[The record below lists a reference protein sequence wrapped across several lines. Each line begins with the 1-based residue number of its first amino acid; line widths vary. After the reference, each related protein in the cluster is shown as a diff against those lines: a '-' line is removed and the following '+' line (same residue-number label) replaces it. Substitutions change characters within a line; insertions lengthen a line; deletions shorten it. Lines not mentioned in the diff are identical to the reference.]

1 LKLLV
6 TTAGSIIQADILR
19 FKAVNNP
26 AKTLSGSLPAYIW
39 MKAPIA
45 PMAVH
50 QRLSLYQLSG
60 GIMNVNKLEN
70 LTRKQWEEIAS
81 RVIDKIDTRL
91 FINGDYVEAEKNERF
106 ETINPDTGDVIAM
119 VSSGT
124 VNDVDK
130 AVGFARQSFNSGVWS
145 EKSPRERMEIMY
157 QWSELIKENTGELG
171 VLEAMDMGKPISDCI
186 SFDVPSVS
194 QFIQFCGECIDK
206 IVGRVTSNAPGILHY
221 VNREPYGVIGA
232 ISPWN
237 FPLYMATWK
246 VAPALAAGNSV
257 VLKPAEQSPLS
268 CLRLA
273 ELFVEAGGP
282 AGVFNVVNG
291 PGEIT
296 GKALAL
302 HNDVDKIRFTGSAEV
317 GKLMFVY
324 SGQSNMKEV
333 SVECGGKSPNIFFS
347 DLPDLEEAVEAAC
360 DGIFSLSGQVCTAG
374 SRLLVDRKFYGD
386 FIDAFS
392 AKARSTYKPG
402 RPLDPETTMGPM
414 VTHQA
419 QKNVLA
425 DIETGKKEGAI
436 LKFGGDAAEEYP
448 AGAYVNPTLFV
459 DVSNEMT
466 IARKE
471 IFGPVASIIPVDNID
486 EAIKVANDTIYGLGA
501 GVWTSNLSTAHR
513 LIREIKAGMVWV
525 NTYDSGDM
533 TQPFGGFKQSGNA
546 KDNCMESVID
556 CMHEKS
562 AWIQT

>member
-1 LKLLV
+1 
-6 TTAGSIIQADILR
+6 
-19 FKAVNNP
+19 
-26 AKTLSGSLPAYIW
+26 
-39 MKAPIA
+39 
-45 PMAVH
+45 
-50 QRLSLYQLSG
+50 
-60 GIMNVNKLEN
+60 MNLQDLEN
-70 LTRKQWEEIAS
+70 LTKDQWEEIAFDA
-81 RVIDKIDTRL
+81 IKKIDTRL
-91 FINGDYVEAEKNERF
+91 FIDGDYVEAKKKGKF
-106 ETINPDTGDVIAM
+106 ETVNPDTGEVITM
-119 VSSGT
+119 VSKGDGEDIDEAVRSG
-124 VNDVDK
+124 
-130 AVGFARQSFNSGVWS
+130 RRSFNSGTWS
-145 EKSPRERMEIMY
+145 GMAPRERMEIMY
-157 QWSELIKENTGELG
+157 KWSEMIQENAGELAA
-171 VLEAMDMGKPISDCI
+171 LESLDMGKPISDCI
-186 SFDVPSVS
+186 SFDIPSVS
-194 QFIQFCGECIDK
+194 KFIQFCGECIDK
-206 IVGRVTSNAPGILHY
+206 IVGRVTSNAPGIIHL
-221 VNREPYGVIGA
+221 VTREPYGVIGA

-273 ELFVEAGGP
+273 QLFIEAGGP
-282 AGVFNVVNG
+282 AGIFNVVNG
-291 PGEIT
+291 PGEVT
-296 GKALAL
+296 GKALAM

-333 SVECGGKSPNIFFS
+333 SVECGGKSPNIFLS
-347 DLPDLEEAVEAAC
+347 DLPDMEEAVEAAC

-386 FIDAFS
+386 FIDAFT
-392 AKARSTYKPG
+392 AKANDTYKPG
-402 RPLDPETTMGPM
+402 RPLDPATTMGPM

-419 QKNVLA
+419 QKNVLE
-425 DIETGKKEGAI
+425 DIETGKNEGAV
-436 LKFGGDAAEEYP
+436 LKFGGGTPEELP
-448 AGAYVNPTLFV
+448 EGAYVNPTLFI
-459 DVSNEMT
+459 DVSNDMT

-471 IFGPVASIIPVDNID
+471 IFGPVASIIPVDGID
-486 EAIKVANDTIYGLGA
+486 EVVRVSNDTIYGLGA

-562 AWIQT
+562 AWIQA

>member
-1 LKLLV
+1 
-6 TTAGSIIQADILR
+6 
-19 FKAVNNP
+19 
-26 AKTLSGSLPAYIW
+26 
-39 MKAPIA
+39 
-45 PMAVH
+45 
-50 QRLSLYQLSG
+50 
-60 GIMNVNKLEN
+60 MNLQDLEC
-70 LTRKQWEEIAS
+70 LTKEQWEEIAS
-81 RVIDKIDTRL
+81 DVINRVDTRL
-91 FINGDYVEAEKNERF
+91 FIEGDYVDAKKGKKF
-106 ETINPDTGDVIAM
+106 ESVNPDTGEVIAM
-119 VSSGT
+119 VTKG
-124 VNDVDK
+124 DGEDIDK
-130 AVGFARQSFNSGVWS
+130 AVKSARRSFSSSVWS
-145 EKSPRERMEIMY
+145 RMAPRDRMEVMY
-157 QWSELIKENTGELG
+157 RWSGLILENAGELA
-171 VLEAMDMGKPISDCI
+171 VLESLDMGKPISDCI
-186 SFDVPSVS
+186 SFDIPSVS
-194 QFIQFCGECIDK
+194 KFIQFCGECIDK
-206 IVGRVTSNAPGILHY
+206 IDGRVTSNAPGIVHF

-273 ELFVEAGGP
+273 RLFIEAGGP

-333 SVECGGKSPNIFFS
+333 SVECGGKSPNIFLS
-347 DLPDLEEAVEAAC
+347 DLPDIEEAAEAAC

-374 SRLLVDRKFYGD
+374 SRLLVDRRFYGD
-386 FIDAFS
+386 FVDAFT
-392 AKARSTYKPG
+392 AKANSTYKPG
-402 RPLDPETTMGPM
+402 RPLDPATTMGPM

-419 QKNVLA
+419 QENVLA
-425 DIETGKKEGAI
+425 DIKTGENEGAI
-436 LKFGGDAAEEYP
+436 LHFGGDTPKEFPE
-448 AGAYVNPTLFV
+448 GAYVNPTLFI
-459 DVSNEMT
+459 DVNNDMA

-471 IFGPVASIIPVDNID
+471 IFGPVASIIPVEDID
-486 EAIKVANDTIYGLGA
+486 EAVSVANDTIYGLGA

-513 LIREIKAGMVWV
+513 LIREINAGMVWV
-525 NTYDSGDM
+525 NTYDTGDM

-562 AWIQT
+562 AWIRT